1 MIPKCKTERF
11 KNSFLVRACIDNEFY
26 RSVSFVNEIDD
37 VYILTV
43 LSTIQ
48 FTSWKLFTNNLCIYL
63 SMYYRYKSWLCFN
76 DNVSMFTSFV
86 LSGIRQELGGPF
98 PGKCPTKAFSCP
110 KEYLIPN

>member
-1 MIPKCKTERF
+1 MSC
-11 KNSFLVRACIDNEFY
+11 
-26 RSVSFVNEIDD
+26 VNEIDD
-37 VYILTV
+37 VVYILTV

-98 PGKCPTKAFSCP
+98 PGKCPTKAFSSP
-110 KEYLIPN
+110 KEYLILN